1 MTRKQ
6 MRKLERRISAYE
18 TVLNSMIGNGNRV
31 RWIRKTIS
39 EVEKS
44 PLALDEKAYIISR
57 LHI

>member
-6 MRKLERRISAYE
+6 MRKLDRRISAYE
-18 TVLNSMIGNGNRV
+18 TILAGMIGYDNRT

>member
-6 MRKLERRISAYE
+6 MRKLERRISVYE
-18 TVLNSMIGNGNRV
+18 TVLNSMIGHDNRV

-44 PLALDEKAYIISR
+44 PLALDEKVYIISR

>member
-18 TVLNSMIGNGNRV
+18 TVLNSMIGHDNRV

-57 LHI
+57 FHI

>member
-6 MRKLERRISAYE
+6 MRKLDRRISTYE
-18 TVLNSMIGNGNRV
+18 TVLAGMIGHDNRT

-39 EVEKS
+39 EIEKS

>member
-6 MRKLERRISAYE
+6 MRKLERCISAYE
-18 TVLNSMIGNGNRV
+18 TVLNSMIGHDNRV

>member
-18 TVLNSMIGNGNRV
+18 TILAGMVGYDNRT

-44 PLALDEKAYIISR
+44 PLALDEKSYIISR

>member
-18 TVLNSMIGNGNRV
+18 TVLNSMIEHDNRV

-39 EVEKS
+39 EVEE
-44 PLALDEKAYIISR
+44 LTIM
-57 LHI
+57 

>member
-1 MTRKQ
+1 MTKRQ
-6 MRKLERRISAYE
+6 MKKLDRRISAYE
-18 TVLNSMIGNGNRV
+18 TVLAGMIGHDNRI

-39 EVEKS
+39 EIEKS

>member
-18 TVLNSMIGNGNRV
+18 TVLNSMIEHDNRV